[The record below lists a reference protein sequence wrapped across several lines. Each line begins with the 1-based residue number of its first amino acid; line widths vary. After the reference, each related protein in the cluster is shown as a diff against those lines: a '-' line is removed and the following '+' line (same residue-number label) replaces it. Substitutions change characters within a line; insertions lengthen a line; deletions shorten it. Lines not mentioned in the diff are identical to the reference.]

1 MKYLINYQKKHND
14 QDDCSVFF
22 IISGRV
28 EIYYDKSDLS
38 LQKIDKGKSFG
49 FLSFFS
55 GQPRTASA
63 KSLEFTTVFIL
74 GRAQFLSKLEE
85 FHTEKVMRLKGIS

>member
-1 MKYLINYQKKHND
+1 MRYLIYFLKKHHD

-28 EIYYDKSDLS
+28 EIYYDKSNLS
-38 LQKIDKGKSFG
+38 LQKIEKGTSFG

-74 GRAQFLSKLEE
+74 NREKFLSKLEE
-85 FHTEKVMRLKGIS
+85 FHTEKVTRVE

>member
-1 MKYLINYQKKHND
+1 
-14 QDDCSVFF
+14 VFF